1 MYLGKTNFFKL
12 HKLLRGLT
20 NITFNRGVASVS
32 SDKSQLDSES
42 KDQLHNGAH
51 IDPNYVSGLIDAEGC
66 FMIKLRKNVT
76 YKTGIQV
83 QAIFSINLNQS
94 DRDLLFKIKS
104 FFGGVGNIH
113 MDKVNNTYVY
123 GVTSIQDIINVI
135 IPHINKYPLLTQK
148 RADF

>member
-1 MYLGKTNFFKL
+1 
-12 HKLLRGLT
+12 
-20 NITFNRGVASVS
+20 
-32 SDKSQLDSES
+32 
-42 KDQLHNGAH
+42 
-51 IDPNYVSGLIDAEGC
+51 
-66 FMIKLRKNVT
+66 MIKLRKNVT